1 MKTTPQPRQSN
12 FYGMRSTANIAANGT
27 WLEPEE
33 LCYPNGGMKRR
44 AYALFPDGV
53 KRIVTCGIPDT
64 FFSIPA
70 KPVKVNGVTVSG
82 YVGSDENGIKFVPFT
97 NQEPTC

>member
-1 MKTTPQPRQSN
+1 MSKRVPLPRVAN
-12 FYGMRSTANIAANGT
+12 FYGMRSEAHIEENGT

-33 LCYPNGGMKRR
+33 LCYPHGGMTRK

-64 FFSIPA
+64 YFSIPA
-70 KPVKVNGVTVSG
+70 KPVKVGDIKLRG
-82 YVGSDENGIKFVPFT
+82 YIGSDENGIKFVPYT
-97 NQEPTC
+97 NQ